1 MANISY
7 IRLLQAVELF
17 SKEHLQ
23 VKRFA
28 SDFPAQM
35 PNFGTESEKYP
46 ILFVSPGI
54 NIFDAN
60 VNTFTID
67 IYCFDIIQ
75 KDRSNINT
83 ILSDTNLILSDLH
96 RWLLDGDIFGID
108 IREQVTTL
116 PIDNALLD
124 YAAGWKMTATFD
136 IDTYTI
142 CEIPFVNEPVIL
154 MEINDVIYSNY
165 ITEAPIDGVTYGRK
179 DANWVSISA
188 ISGATGATGAT
199 GPEGPKGATGNNGTN
214 GATGATGAN
223 GTNGVSISYYK
234 YNAKTNSQTA
244 PPANHQIIW
253 NNATQISSTILYIDH
268 LTRDNIDIDIFLAL
282 IKTGDNLII
291 QDDNNSNNYQKWTV
305 SGTPTIIP
313 NDYISVPVTYVEG
326 GYSFSNGHD
335 IILAPLSIGIQ
346 GPVGPT
352 GSVGLGYAG
361 LFTTTTSLSVGT
373 GTRILSNL
381 SLSSTQTAYAV
392 GTRIRVTYSAASTIF
407 MEGLITSFSG
417 NTLTFQSD
425 YFNGG
430 TTWTGWVVSLAGEVG
445 SQGIQ
450 GIQGPQGATGST
462 SQDERLGNYVMAV
475 DLFTSP
481 PASGADFNFTGV
493 LSGTLRG
500 APSTAA
506 HPGVMTVRNNS
517 VAFGGCIITT
527 LAASAAVTLH
537 SLMFVGAGWKY
548 EAIIHPMYVNPGLGF
563 TATVKCGFYDGPSGA
578 ATDPVNGV
586 YIEMTGTTAGMTFVG
601 RTSAASVRSQTAT
614 SYSLAYGTTPTLNYV
629 NWHRLVVTCTTANL
643 ITYEIYNNSNTLV
656 WTDTLAT
663 NIPTT
668 GLLGVFL
675 AGSTNNTLYDIIHI
689 DLLQITVPTLSR

>member
-46 ILFVSPGI
+46 ILFVSPGT

-124 YAAGWKMTATFD
+124 YAAGWRMTATFD

-142 CEIPFVNEPVIL
+142 CEIPFANEPVIL

-165 ITEAPIDGVTYGRK
+165 VTEAPIDGITYGRK
-179 DANWVSISA
+179 DADWVAISA
-188 ISGATGATGAT
+188 ITGATGPQGATGAT
-199 GPEGPKGATGNNGTN
+199 GPEGPAGP
-214 GATGATGAN
+214 TGATGAN

-234 YNAKTNSQTA
+234 YKARTNTQVA

-253 NNATQISSTILYIDH
+253 NNATQINSTILYIDH
-268 LTRDNIDIDIFLAL
+268 LTRDNIDIDVFLAL
-282 IKTGDNLII
+282 ITTGDNLII
-291 QDDNNSNNYQKWTV
+291 QDENNSNNYQKWLV
-305 SGTPTIIP
+305 SGTSTITP

-346 GPVGPT
+346 GP
-352 GSVGLGYAG
+352 
-361 LFTTTTSLSVGT
+361 
-373 GTRILSNL
+373 
-381 SLSSTQTAYAV
+381 
-392 GTRIRVTYSAASTIF
+392 
-407 MEGLITSFSG
+407 
-417 NTLTFQSD
+417 
-425 YFNGG
+425 
-430 TTWTGWVVSLAGEVG
+430 
-445 SQGIQ
+445 
-450 GIQGPQGATGST
+450 QGPIGATGATGST
-462 SQDERLGNYVMAV
+462 LIDRRVGNYIIAN
-475 DLFTSP
+475 DFFTSP
-481 PASGADFNFTGV
+481 PAVGADFNFTGV

-500 APSTAA
+500 AQSTAA

-527 LAASAAVTLH
+527 LATSAAVAVQ

-548 EAIIHPMYVNPGLGF
+548 EAIIHPMYNNPGVGF

-586 YIEMTGTTAGMTFVG
+586 YIEMTGTSSGMTFVG

-614 SYSLAYGTTPTLNYV
+614 SPYSIAYGTTATLNYV

-675 AGSTNNTLYDIIHI
+675 AGSTNTTLYDIIQI
-689 DLLQITVPTLSR
+689 DLLQITVPTLNR